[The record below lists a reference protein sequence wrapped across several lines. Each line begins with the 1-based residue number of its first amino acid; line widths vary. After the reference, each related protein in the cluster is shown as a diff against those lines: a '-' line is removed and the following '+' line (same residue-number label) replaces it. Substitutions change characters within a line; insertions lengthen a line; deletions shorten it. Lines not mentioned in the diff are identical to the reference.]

1 MSISKG
7 VASVSRVHGSQG
19 GGLSCEYGECI
30 LKYPQTKLPTN
41 MFIFL
46 SERVGNSTT
55 GRYALSSL
63 SLAVS
68 SQKYP
73 RAPPSVGRESDTPGA
88 AYLSIRCD
96 TDDLQL
102 RVNTEDSI
110 TRMTVL

>member
-1 MSISKG
+1 MYPNTPADQIADEH
-7 VASVSRVHGSQG
+7 VRFLV
-19 GGLSCEYGECI
+19 GECRQFNDRSVR
-30 LKYPQTKLPTN
+30 P
-41 MFIFL
+41 FL
-46 SERVGNSTT
+46 
-55 GRYALSSL
+55 L
-63 SLAVS
+63 SLAVP

-73 RAPPSVGRESDTPGA
+73 HAPPSVGRESDTPGA